1 MTTNSVPF
9 VMETVCNFKSVL
21 NFIIKIFPIAL
32 VSYSG
37 DNQLP
42 IRII

>member
-1 MTTNSVPF
+1 MATNSVPS
-9 VMETVCNFKSVL
+9 VMETFCNFKSVL
-21 NFIIKIFPIAL
+21 NFIIKLFPIAL

-42 IRII
+42 IRTI